1 MQTSEPIQAWRMSRK
16 VTSGGSGCLAAICYL
31 IGIGGLLI
39 ALPGAAILPLSIFG
53 TVPFAVVFLAIGYAV
68 DSKTSHVS
76 YCGQCGN
83 QVAETSTLCPYCHSH
98 LHTPPK
104 RIDWVWVTLALT
116 AIAALIFFYIFRP
129 AAYMP

>member
-1 MQTSEPIQAWRMSRK
+1 MQTPEPIQAWRMTRHE
-16 VTSGGSGCLAAICYL
+16 TSGSRLVGFGFAVLAILSLLFVPLL
-31 IGIGGLLI
+31 IGLI
-39 ALPGAAILPLSIFG
+39 LCPL
-53 TVPFAVVFLAIGYAV
+53 FAVLSYACDIKKRPV
-68 DSKTSHVS
+68 P
-76 YCGQCGN
+76 YCGHCGTD
-83 QVAETSTLCPYCHSH
+83 VSPLTTLCPYCHAH